1 MTHTGTRIMKKLFLH
16 YDSSCVEMDTD
27 EAQLFVL

>member
-16 YDSSCVEMDTD
+16 SSCVEMDTD
-27 EAQLFVL
+27 EAQLFFL

>member
-16 YDSSCVEMDTD
+16 SSCVEMDTD